1 MAARS
6 IWNGALTIAGV
17 NVPVKVFSATDSKT
31 PHFRELHEKDGAP
44 IEHKRVSSK
53 TGREVAYDN
62 IVKGYETSAGRY
74 VVLTDDEIKAVEAP
88 ERRAIEVDDFVPADQ
103 IDPVFY
109 DRAYFLGAQDDG
121 RDAFAALLTALEKTD
136 LVGIGR
142 VVLRTKEQLVAIRPG
157 DGCMRMST
165 MRFADELV
173 DAGDLDITEPSK
185 KPAKREIDMAAK
197 LTKGLAKKF
206 NAGSYKDTW
215 RKTVEDYAKK
225 KAAGKEPELPEP
237 EPQEESDD
245 LLAALEASMNGGG
258 KKKSSSN
265 GGSTTRKK
273 KAKR

>member
-17 NVPVKVFSATDSKT
+17 NVPVKVFSATESHT

-62 IVKGYETSAGRY
+62 IVKGYETSSGRY
-74 VVLTDDEIKAVEAP
+74 VVLTDEEIKAIEAP
-88 ERRAIEVDDFVPADQ
+88 ERRAIEVDDFVPTEQ

-109 DRAYFLGAQDDG
+109 DRAYFLGAQDEG
-121 RDAFAALLTALEKTD
+121 RDAFAALLAALDKTG

-142 VVLRTKEQLVAIRPG
+142 VVLRSKEQLVAVRPG

-173 DAGDLDITEPSK
+173 GVKDLDITKPRK
-185 KPAKREIDMAAK
+185 KPAKREVDMAEK
-197 LTKGLAKKF
+197 LTTGLAKKF
-206 NAGSYKDTW
+206 NPSSYKDTW

-225 KAAGKEPELPEP
+225 KAAGKEPELAEP

-245 LLAALEASMNGGG
+245 LLAALEASMNGGKG
-258 KKKSSSN
+258 K
-265 GGSTTRKK
+265 KK
-273 KAKR
+273 KAKA

>member
-1 MAARS
+1 MPARS

-17 NVPVKVFSATDSKT
+17 NVPVKVFSATESHT

-53 TGREVAYDN
+53 TGREVAYEN
-62 IVKGYETSAGRY
+62 IVKGYETSSGRY
-74 VVLTDDEIKAVEAP
+74 VVLTDEEIKAIEAP

-109 DRAYFLGAQDDG
+109 DHAYFLGAQDEG
-121 RDAFAALLTALEKTD
+121 RDAFAALLAALEKTE

-142 VVLRTKEQLVAIRPG
+142 VVLRSKEQLVAIRPG
-157 DGCMRMST
+157 DGCLRMST
-165 MRFADELV
+165 MRFDDELV
-173 DAGDLDITEPSK
+173 DVSDLDITKPRKVPSK
-185 KPAKREIDMAAK
+185 REVDMAQK

-206 NAGSYKDTW
+206 IPSSYKDTW

-225 KAAGKEPELPEP
+225 KAVGKEPELPEP
-237 EPQEESDD
+237 EEREEPDD

-258 KKKSSSN
+258 SRKSSS
-265 GGSTTRKK
+265 GKSKSRK